1 MCDCDFYTPGIQS
14 ILDSITN
21 DENVKF
27 EFMRL
32 FNASLKGDAD
42 CLLTLADIIYTG
54 ILNNRPLF
62 NRDVT
67 IKDRKDT
74 IIYFMT
80 KVFNL
85 NFMDYKFYKV
95 FYKCFIY
102 MIDKQILTDKVD
114 IKVDQIVLNC
124 VDTSDRSMYSFVM
137 NDIATDDD

>member
-1 MCDCDFYTPGIQS
+1 MCDSDFYTPGIQS

-62 NRDVT
+62 NSDVT
-67 IKDRKDT
+67 IKERKDT

-85 NFMDYKFYKV
+85 NFMDYKFYKA

-102 MIDKQILTDKVD
+102 MIDKQILTDNVN
-114 IKVDQIVLNC
+114 IKVDQIALNC

-137 NDIATDDD
+137 NDIAADND